1 MDDGYISAGFIND
14 PAPQSSETSRPRSAV
29 GDAQRETAPTQ
40 TSSESDGYISAG
52 FINFGTAAQPQ
63 TQAPSRARGEK
74 SLAGDIGTLFYSSML
89 DTLATGAAAGEYMAG
104 SGGTLTAWRESLS
117 QAAREAQ
124 KGVSQEMQS
133 ALSRRFIPSED
144 DAPSAYKSF
153 GGFFGAVGAQAVA
166 SLGSIVASVPAIG
179 VGVLGGGP
187 VGGMV
192 AGGATAGLLGMGA
205 VWKDTA
211 EAFQQIP
218 EAERRRLNA
227 GYASRRDAGMDPAQ
241 AIDETVR
248 EAAGRYPEIAG
259 ILSAVPGAVMGR
271 FEAAL
276 GARQLSGGITR
287 NALRGGGREALTE
300 APEEI
305 TQNVA
310 TQLGTERLTGEP
322 FRVSEA
328 AEAGVRG
335 AIGGAG
341 MGAAMGAV
349 GGAFGRAP
357 EELPAPP
364 PPPTPTQQGL
374 DPSITAAA
382 QTQTQAP
389 LSPIAQA
396 ATTTT
401 MSPIP
406 DPLGVGNLAL
416 PSAPQAA
423 PTTQETQDTAGVDAA
438 LAAALQQS
446 APTQS
451 PLSPVAQAAGEPPT
465 PATMSPI
472 PDPLGVGNLEL
483 PAAPVTPEAPPE
495 TPVGA
500 VEQLTQSPIEM
511 LRAEGITLDD
521 AETKRFA
528 EFDSEM
534 EAYRKFLDC
543 VRGLK

>member
-1 MDDGYISAGFIND
+1 MADDFLPIDFLPNAGPPERERERAQPEPVQEEPVSNI
-14 PAPQSSETSRPRSAV
+14 ERVSRPSSRDFIPIDFLPSA
-29 GDAQRETAPTQ
+29 Q
-40 TSSESDGYISAG
+40 
-52 FINFGTAAQPQ
+52 AQPQ

-74 SLAGDIGTLFYSSML
+74 SLMGDIGTLFYSSML

-124 KGVSQEMQS
+124 KGVSQEMQA

-153 GGFFGAVGAQAVA
+153 GDFFGAVGAQAVA
-166 SLGSIVASVPAIG
+166 SLGSIVASLPAIG
-179 VGVLGGGP
+179 VGIAGGGP
-187 VGGMV
+187 VGGML
-192 AGGATAGLLGMGA
+192 AGGATTGLLGMGT

-211 EAFQQIP
+211 EVFQQIP

-227 GYASRRDAGMDPAQ
+227 GYVSRRDAGMDPAQ

-248 EAAGRYPEIAG
+248 ESAGRYPELAG
-259 ILSAVPGAVMGR
+259 ILSAIPGAVMGR

-276 GARQLSGGITR
+276 GARQLSGGVTR
-287 NALRGGGREALTE
+287 EALRGGGREAITE
-300 APEEI
+300 APEET
-305 TQNVA
+305 TQNIA

-357 EELPAPP
+357 EGLPPPP

-382 QTQTQAP
+382 QSTAQTSTP
-389 LSPIAQA
+389 A
-396 ATTTT
+396 A
-401 MSPIP
+401 
-406 DPLGVGNLAL
+406 
-416 PSAPQAA
+416 
-423 PTTQETQDTAGVDAA
+423 TTQETQDTAGVDAA

-446 APTQS
+446 APTQA
-451 PLSPVAQAAGEPPT
+451 PLSPVAQAAGEPLT

-483 PAAPVTPEAPPE
+483 PAAPVTSEALPE
-495 TPVGA
+495 TPMGA